1 MTILTQGA
9 EERYGPELAR
19 AVVGDAD
26 SVLADLEQRA
36 RRRAEDFVTSV
47 FLQAE
52 AAALAEM
59 LAGRPLVDAEE
70 AHAPLQKAV
79 DDAEKAVSEAREAWK
94 AQMMEWMRDPR
105 TEDGIQKSQPDN
117 TSVDRA
123 WQVLREAQSRAE
135 ETGRHL
141 RSMYEKIERLR
152 AVPKP
157 DPDDISILARLIN
170 G

>member
-1 MTILTQGA
+1 MLIA
-9 EERYGPELAR
+9 
-19 AVVGDAD
+19 
-26 SVLADLEQRA
+26 SSQRA
-36 RRRAEDFVTSV
+36 RRRAEDFVASV

-52 AAALAEM
+52 AVAMAEM

-79 DDAEKAVSEAREAWK
+79 DDAEK
-94 AQMMEWMRDPR
+94 RDPR

-123 WQVLREAQSRAE
+123 WQVLREAQSRAQ

-152 AVPKP
+152 AVPRP

>member
-1 MTILTQGA
+1 MTILTQDA

-36 RRRAEDFVTSV
+36 RRRAEDFVASV

-52 AAALAEM
+52 AVAMAEM

-94 AQMMEWMRDPR
+94 AQMMEWMGILMRKTVSKCGQATPR
-105 TEDGIQKSQPDN
+105 LTEHGRFS
-117 TSVDRA
+117 
-123 WQVLREAQSRAE
+123 REAQSRAE
-135 ETGRHL
+135 GRVTICI
-141 RSMYEKIERLR
+141 RCRKIERLR

-157 DPDDISILARLIN
+157 DPDAAD
-170 G
+170 